1 VLTSNLLTI
10 SLGELKWVQ
19 LVRPLWVKEKAMNE
33 FRSEQVKDSEG
44 RHLGKIGVRTEGLE

>member
-10 SLGELKWVQ
+10 SLGELKCVQ

-33 FRSEQVKDSEG
+33 FRSEQVNCDVTITKEFKN
-44 RHLGKIGVRTEGLE
+44 L

>member
-1 VLTSNLLTI
+1 LTSNLLTI
-10 SLGELKWVQ
+10 SLGELKCVQ